1 MTCGGST
8 SSMEGSFAVP
18 VESARFII
26 RRPGPIAPPRNS
38 DLAEITPYVVAVP
51 KSMKIA
57 GPP

>member
-1 MTCGGST
+1 
-8 SSMEGSFAVP
+8 MEGSFAVP
-18 VESARFII
+18 VKRAVHHP
-26 RRPGPIAPPRNS
+26 RPGPIAPPRNS